1 MTNKEKENKEL
12 EKEIEKLNKDIGD
25 EQIKQF
31 TFESEIDKQKL
42 INLEYQEKINNS
54 MNVNKNVFSEDNV
67 NIHMTDT
74 LISKQTTININ
85 NDNDNENKNDEI
97 MPSNNLNYNNKKVN
111 LIVMQKI

>member
-42 INLEYQEKINNS
+42 INLEYQEKINNEQQLTIENETKIDEMKDKIES
-54 MNVNKNVFSEDNV
+54 LKKEIEKMKKKEEPKERFFSTGLG
-67 NIHMTDT
+67 M
-74 LISKQTTININ
+74 
-85 NDNDNENKNDEI
+85 
-97 MPSNNLNYNNKKVN
+97 N
-111 LIVMQKI
+111 LID